1 MQHSNPPAP
10 INYHTNEGR
19 SNGTRSSRDS
29 YRSRTSKDRQSSPSH
44 SYRSRNRS
52 RSPRS
57 PRSTRNHQ
65 NYHIEDEHHRNVERR
80 SSDRNNHHGSVFDR
94 MSSPPKQR
102 RQGESSRLSYES
114 NSNDTT
120 FLRTIH
126 GDAHS
131 IPPLLR
137 TDLVE
142 MGGQGRP
149 LSRTLESDTRMMPRM
164 SDYNYHR
171 IVVEQDVRSFPLI
184 EAAEMRDIRE
194 RLIAAETHCRGLQT
208 TVRSYEREIQ
218 KLHQIVA
225 VLADDIDV
233 LLHRR

>member
-1 MQHSNPPAP
+1 MKHSNPPAP
-10 INYHTNEGR
+10 INYHTNEGC

-29 YRSRTSKDRQSSPSH
+29 YRSPRTSKDRQSSPSH

-57 PRSTRNHQ
+57 PRSRNHQ
-65 NYHIEDEHHRNVERR
+65 NYHIEHEHHRNVERR

-102 RQGESSRLSYES
+102 RQGESSRRSYES

-126 GDAHS
+126 GEAHS

-137 TDLVE
+137 SDLVE
-142 MGGQGRP
+142 TGSQGRP
-149 LSRTLESDTRMMPRM
+149 LSRTLESDTRLMQRMP
-164 SDYNYHR
+164 DNNYHR
-171 IVVEQDVRSFPLI
+171 IVVEQDVRNFPLI

-194 RLIAAETHCRGLQT
+194 RLIAAETHCRGLHT
-208 TVRSYEREIQ
+208 TVRAYEREIQ

-225 VLADDIDV
+225 VLADDFEV
-233 LLHRR
+233 LLHQR